1 MAPQGSSV
9 LQPVIAVVDD
19 DVGMRDA
26 LSELIE
32 VLDFQSRTFDGGRS
46 LLASYQP
53 GAFDCVV
60 SDMRMPGMDGLEL
73 QRRLR
78 ELDDNLPLIF
88 VTSYD
93 DDITRARALELGARN
108 VLVKPVNAD
117 RLLDELVAALESR
130 PPKA

>member
-1 MAPQGSSV
+1 M